1 MRNFGNYLPG
11 RTPGI
16 EIETSTFANDWQK
29 MLEEPK
35 FSDVVFLL
43 EDGQEKLEAHKL
55 ILCSTSNFFRQI
67 LGLPNTTKV
76 KIRVHVYSEIII
88 IGRVLIFVDFVVHLN
103 HEN

>member
-1 MRNFGNYLPG
+1 LVFYNYG
-11 RTPGI
+11 
-16 EIETSTFANDWQK
+16 TFADDWQK

-55 ILCSTSNFFRQI
+55 VLCSASNFFRQI

-76 KIRVHVYSEIII
+76 KILVHVYSFLNKAYCIVWYKRVEIFCI
-88 IGRVLIFVDFVVHLN
+88 L
-103 HEN
+103 

>member
-1 MRNFGNYLPG
+1 
-11 RTPGI
+11 
-16 EIETSTFANDWQK
+16 

-55 ILCSTSNFFRQI
+55 VLCSASNFFRQI
-67 LGLPNTTKV
+67 LGLPNTTNV
-76 KIRVHVYSEIII
+76 KIRVHVYCEIII
-88 IGRVLIFVDFVVHLN
+88 NRRVLIFVDFVVHLN